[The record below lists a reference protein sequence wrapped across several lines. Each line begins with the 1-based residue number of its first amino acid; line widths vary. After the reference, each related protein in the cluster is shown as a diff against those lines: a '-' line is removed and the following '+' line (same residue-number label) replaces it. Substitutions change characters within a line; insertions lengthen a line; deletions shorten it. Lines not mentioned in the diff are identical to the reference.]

1 MVNIRL
7 IFKKTPCMST
17 QSTPQISDFQK
28 IKRQK
33 ISWLCLILMNRKVQS
48 SLKWLLGSS
57 HRDKRL
63 VWRTQG
69 QMQRRLRFC
78 STMEIKRIHN
88 ALICGAFCDIN
99 KSLIKS
105 VWNHT
110 KRYPRPFFLILWTSF
125 IPQVTKMLIHLAN
138 SHSSFIIVMWFL
150 ACQTN
155 TLNCCFL
162 ILTTLPASK
171 LIGWLKRSHRSWRRK
186 LEPNPLAV

>member
-33 ISWLCLILMNRKVQS
+33 ISWLCLILMNRT
-48 SLKWLLGSS
+48 LKWLSRSS

-63 VWRTQG
+63 AWRTQG
-69 QMQRRLRFC
+69 QLQRRLRFC
-78 STMEIKRIHN
+78 STLEIKRIHN

-125 IPQVTKMLIHLAN
+125 IPQVMKMLILLAN
-138 SHSSFIIVMWFL
+138 SHSSFIMVKWFL
-150 ACQTN
+150 AC
-155 TLNCCFL
+155 
-162 ILTTLPASK
+162 
-171 LIGWLKRSHRSWRRK
+171 
-186 LEPNPLAV
+186 

>member
-1 MVNIRL
+1 
-7 IFKKTPCMST
+7 MST

-48 SLKWLLGSS
+48 SLKWLLVSS

-63 VWRTQG
+63 AWRTQR
-69 QMQRRLRFC
+69 QLQRRLRFC
-78 STMEIKRIHN
+78 STLEIKRIHN

-110 KRYPRPFFLILWTSF
+110 KRYPRPFFLLLWTSF
-125 IPQVTKMLIHLAN
+125 IPQVMKMLILLAN
-138 SHSSFIIVMWFL
+138 SHNSFIIVEWFL

-155 TLNCCFL
+155 TPNCCFL
-162 ILTTLPASK
+162 ILTTLLASK

-186 LEPNPLAV
+186 LVPNPLAV

>member
-1 MVNIRL
+1 
-7 IFKKTPCMST
+7 MST

-28 IKRQK
+28 IQDK

-48 SLKWLLGSS
+48 SLKWLLVSS
-57 HRDKRL
+57 RRDKRL
-63 VWRTQG
+63 AWRTQ
-69 QMQRRLRFC
+69 
-78 STMEIKRIHN
+78 STLEIKRIHN

-105 VWNHT
+105 VWKNYT
-110 KRYPRPFFLILWTSF
+110 KSYPRPFSLILWTSF
-125 IPQVTKMLIHLAN
+125 IPQVMKMLILLAN
-138 SHSSFIIVMWFL
+138 SHSSFTIVMWFL

-186 LEPNPLAV
+186 LVPNPLVV